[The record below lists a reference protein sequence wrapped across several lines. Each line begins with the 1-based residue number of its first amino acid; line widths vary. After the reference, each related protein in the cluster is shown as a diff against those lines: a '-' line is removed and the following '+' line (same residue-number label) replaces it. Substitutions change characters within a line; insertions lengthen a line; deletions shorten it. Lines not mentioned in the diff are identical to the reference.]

1 MDNKY
6 LYLCLISAIVS
17 VVPVAM
23 AAIDSMHFFQLNS
36 YRFDTH
42 TKWIKENSRKY
53 LTHAIL
59 AVLMLIVQ
67 LLQVSPIYKAIPLT
81 VLLLLAIPAEKPKK
95 AKKPLVYTPRVK
107 RMLFTETLLFIL
119 ILSLV
124 SIPAFMS
131 EVNHATYFL
140 TAVSLIYAL
149 APVLC
154 LVANLINKPVE
165 LGINRHY
172 TNDAKNMLKKCPD
185 LKIIGITGSYGK
197 TSVKYYL
204 TTLLKTKYNVLM
216 TPESYNTP
224 MGVVKTIRGY
234 LKATDEIFVCEM
246 GAKWVG
252 DIKELCDI
260 VHPHHGVITS
270 IGPQHLESFKTLDAV
285 KNTKFELADSLPEG
299 GMLFLNGDD
308 ENIKAHGSDRPYI
321 SYSIDGDADYVAY
334 DVNVSSRGT
343 SFKVK
348 TRDGET
354 EEFSTKLIGRHNVLN
369 IVGAIAISHKM
380 GIELKELRPA
390 VRRLEGVPHRLQ
402 LSEKGGVTIIDDAYN
417 SNPSGTKAALEALS
431 LFDGYKIL
439 VTPGMVE
446 LGEKQDELNREFGKN
461 AASVC
466 DYVVLVGKKQA
477 VPIKAGLLD
486 GGYDESRI
494 FVADTINEALGHVY
508 AISSGG
514 KKKVILLENDLPD
527 NY

>member
-1 MDNKY
+1 MVFTACVI
-6 LYLCLISAIVS
+6 LCTVLFIVS
-17 VVPVAM
+17 TVM
-23 AAIDSMHFFQLNS
+23 CLIDSMHFFQLNS

-42 TKWIKENSRKY
+42 TKWIKENTRKY
-53 LTHAIL
+53 YLHAVLSIL
-59 AVLMLIVQ
+59 ALIAVFLEIPGQ
-67 LLQVSPIYKAIPLT
+67 YKVYACAVIFA
-81 VLLLLAIPAEKPKK
+81 LACVAEKPKK

-107 RMLFTETLLFIL
+107 RMLTTLSVIIAFLMGAGAVFVNSTHITVYL
-119 ILSLV
+119 LV
-124 SIPAFMS
+124 I
-131 EVNHATYFL
+131 T
-140 TAVSLIYAL
+140 LIYTL
-149 APVLC
+149 APVLV
-154 LVANLINKPVE
+154 LPANLINKPME
-165 LGINRHY
+165 LSINNGY
-172 TNDAKNMLKKCPD
+172 IKDAKRILASCPD

-204 TTLLKTKYNVLM
+204 TTLLRAKYNVLM

-224 MGVVKTIRGY
+224 MGVVKTS
-234 LKATDEIFVCEM
+234 LKATHEIFVCEM

-270 IGPQHLESFKTLDAV
+270 IGPQHLESFKSLDAV

-308 ENIKAHGSDRPYI
+308 ENIKAHGSNRPFI
-321 SYSIDGDADYVAY
+321 SYSIEGEADYVGY
-334 DVNVSSRGT
+334 DISVSERGT
-343 SFKVK
+343 TFSVK
-348 TRDGET
+348 TPEGEN
-354 EEFSTKLIGRHNVLN
+354 EQFSTKLIGRHNVLN

-380 GIELKELRPA
+380 GISLKELKGQ

-402 LSEKGGVTIIDDAYN
+402 LSDRGDMTIIDDAYN

-446 LGEKQDELNREFGKN
+446 LGAKQNELNREFGRN
-461 AASVC
+461 AAKVC
-466 DYVVLVGKKQA
+466 DYVVLVGQRQA

-486 GGYDESRI
+486 EAYDESKI
-494 FVADTINEALGHVY
+494 FVADTIEEALSHVY
-508 AISSGG
+508 SIGSEGR
-514 KKKVILLENDLPD
+514 KKIVLLENDLPD